1 MKFRKLDDHKIHC
14 IISQEEMNEKGMRI
28 EDFLDHR
35 DKTEEFL
42 REILAEAKYELD
54 LDDMGHYYSVQMAV
68 MPEGDVSL
76 VISGEEH
83 DSPEDALSDFS
94 KRLQDF
100 KEIMEEAKRKLD
112 EKKEKMQ
119 ESEEVEEKKQ
129 EMQTE
134 DSAEK
139 TQEKKMAAKPEKTVL
154 EVPVWV
160 GFPTLDACIHACHH
174 LQEQKGLSSAAYK
187 YHDTYYL
194 RIKFSEEEHQ
204 VAGTLLVVSE
214 FGTEIL
220 TDDHGGAVI
229 VEHGTVLCKEHA
241 VETLAML

>member
-1 MKFRKLDDHKIHC
+1 
-14 IISQEEMNEKGMRI
+14 
-28 EDFLDHR
+28 
-35 DKTEEFL
+35 
-42 REILAEAKYELD
+42 
-54 LDDMGHYYSVQMAV
+54 
-68 MPEGDVSL
+68 
-76 VISGEEH
+76 
-83 DSPEDALSDFS
+83 
-94 KRLQDF
+94 
-100 KEIMEEAKRKLD
+100 
-112 EKKEKMQ
+112 
-119 ESEEVEEKKQ
+119 
-129 EMQTE
+129 MQTE

-139 TQEKKMAAKPEKTVL
+139 AQKTVAKKEKTVL

>member
-112 EKKEKMQ
+112 EK
-119 ESEEVEEKKQ
+119 
-129 EMQTE
+129 
-134 DSAEK
+134 
-139 TQEKKMAAKPEKTVL
+139 TQEKKTAAKPEKTVL